1 MSTTN
6 EVIEHL
12 KALRDAIGIQLNTA
26 REYDDLNADLTA
38 GGHNKYLEA
47 VRTIPATALHPSDCL
62 ICTGWRVDI

>member
-38 GGHNKYLEA
+38 GGHDK
-47 VRTIPATALHPSDCL
+47 
-62 ICTGWRVDI
+62 